1 MMAEKGY
8 GGNFMWNRKR
18 SVNFS
23 IVVCFIFV
31 AILTAALFIGPFAVK
46 WWFILYRG
54 WSETKPALA
63 EMLTIFKW
71 VFFPSAA
78 FAYIALYSLLK
89 LLFNIKKDRIF
100 ISQNVT
106 YLRIIS
112 WCCFAVAIV
121 TLVGGILYIPYLVIA
136 VAAAFVGLMLRVV
149 KNVMQNAVEI
159 NQENELTI

>member
-1 MMAEKGY
+1 
-8 GGNFMWNRKR
+8 
-18 SVNFS
+18 
-23 IVVCFIFV
+23 
-31 AILTAALFIGPFAVK
+31 
-46 WWFILYRG
+46 
-54 WSETKPALA
+54 
-63 EMLTIFKW
+63 ML
-71 VFFPSAA
+71 
-78 FAYIALYSLLK
+78 AYIALYSLLK

-112 WCCFAVAIV
+112 WCCFAVAVV
-121 TLVGGILYIPYLVIA
+121 TLVGGIHYIPYLVIA

>member
-1 MMAEKGY
+1 
-8 GGNFMWNRKR
+8 MWNRKR
-18 SVNFS
+18 SATLS
-23 IVVCFIFV
+23 IIVCFVFV
-31 AILTAALFIGPFAVK
+31 AVLTVALFIGPFAVK

-54 WSETKPALA
+54 WSEHKPALA
-63 EMLTIFKW
+63 EMMVIFKW
-71 VFFPSAA
+71 CFYPSAV
-78 FAYIALYSLLK
+78 FAYVALYSLIK
-89 LLFNIKKDRIF
+89 LLFNIKKERIF
-100 ISQNVT
+100 ISKNVT

-121 TLVGGILYIPYLVIA
+121 TLVGGILYIPYLVIT